1 MNRTKV
7 LETLD
12 NLPSEFSV
20 EELMDKLLFIDKV
33 EFGIENEEE
42 GRVISLDASKC
53 RLKTSKM
60 KMYFT
65 IL

>member
-12 NLPSEFSV
+12 NLPPEFSI

-33 EFGIENEEE
+33 EFGMKDAEE
-42 GRVISLDASKC
+42 GRVISLDAAKSRIAKKWSK
-53 RLKTSKM
+53 
-60 KMYFT
+60 
-65 IL
+65 